1 MWCVNCRE
9 EVERKMGEYTMVA
22 VDVPYINLFFHKKCL
37 EDIEK
42 KYNNN
47 LSLYLTENYEIWY
60 NIYEEYEKAN
70 KKRRK
75 RGKTYS
81 A

>member
-1 MWCVNCRE
+1 MWCVSCRE
-9 EVERKMGEYTMVA
+9 EVVRKMGDYTIA
-22 VDVPYINLFFHKKCL
+22 VYIPYINLFFNKKCL

-42 KYNNN
+42 EYNNN